1 MDAPAYTPEKL
12 KAANAALSAAG
23 AMVLNRA
30 PAMLQTS
37 MVGQGVMTTT
47 SELAGWA
54 ASASWR
60 AAYEVGS
67 IRAGTAVAAG
77 SVLGAFALG
86 FYPTEV
92 GAGSDQVPGRDVNL
106 FALQAS
112 LAAVGRATIQPG
124 MTSVDLPVRGF
135 ITTDDD
141 GRQSVNFVRTGVGG
155 VSPSVPVFRPVRDE
169 LTGLDKITLPAMAG
183 VPARTILINP
193 VPTGPAAPAHTGNGS
208 PGPKSPVHTGTG
220 IRQADSIV
228 VTTFPADVVQD
239 LQDFILWQPDATEIG
254 VEAIYVMVSKPY
266 GETNA
271 RGKYSGREYNT
282 NKAGGPIQNLDW
294 KGASID
300 RAGVD
305 KVKLHTGR
313 FTESDANK
321 VMIGR
326 LEKILKGELP
336 PTDTDRRFYTHEIRE
351 LERYRNLGIRD
362 GSVPDNQGEVWNNTH
377 TATLEDYQ
385 LGNSEALLYT
395 QEALDAAEQQE
406 LRMLK

>member
-1 MDAPAYTPEKL
+1 
-12 KAANAALSAAG
+12 
-23 AMVLNRA
+23 
-30 PAMLQTS
+30 
-37 MVGQGVMTTT
+37 
-47 SELAGWA
+47 
-54 ASASWR
+54 
-60 AAYEVGS
+60 
-67 IRAGTAVAAG
+67 
-77 SVLGAFALG
+77 
-86 FYPTEV
+86 
-92 GAGSDQVPGRDVNL
+92 
-106 FALQAS
+106 
-112 LAAVGRATIQPG
+112 

-135 ITTDDD
+135 VTTDDD

-183 VPARTILINP
+183 GPARTILINP

-239 LQDFILWQPDATEIG
+239 LQDFILWQPDALETG
-254 VEAIYVMVSKPY
+254 VEAVYVMVRKPY

>member
-1 MDAPAYTPEKL
+1 
-12 KAANAALSAAG
+12 
-23 AMVLNRA
+23 MVLNRA

-37 MVGQGVMTTT
+37 VIGQGVMTTT

-60 AAYEVGS
+60 AAYEIGS
-67 IRAGTAVAAG
+67 IRAGTVVAAG
-77 SVLGAFALG
+77 SVLGTFALG
-86 FYPTEV
+86 FYPSEV
-92 GAGSDQVPGRDVNL
+92 GAGSDRVPGRDVNL

-112 LAAVGRATIQPG
+112 LAAAGRATIQPG

-169 LTGLDKITLPAMAG
+169 LTGLDKITLPAVAG
-183 VPARTILINP
+183 APARTILINP

-239 LQDFILWQPDATEIG
+239 LQDFILWQPDAMEIG
-254 VEAIYVMVSKPY
+254 VEAIYVMVNKPY

>member
-1 MDAPAYTPEKL
+1 M
-12 KAANAALSAAG
+12 
-23 AMVLNRA
+23 
-30 PAMLQTS
+30 
-37 MVGQGVMTTT
+37 
-47 SELAGWA
+47 
-54 ASASWR
+54 
-60 AAYEVGS
+60 
-67 IRAGTAVAAG
+67 
-77 SVLGAFALG
+77 
-86 FYPTEV
+86 
-92 GAGSDQVPGRDVNL
+92 

-112 LAAVGRATIQPG
+112 LAAAGRATIQPG

-254 VEAIYVMVSKPY
+254 VETIYVMVSKPY

-300 RAGVD
+300 SAGVD

-362 GSVPDNQGEVWNNTH
+362 CSVPDNQGEVWNNTH

>member
-1 MDAPAYTPEKL
+1 MEDARKVEAARKALFAKAGIMDAPAYTPEKL
-12 KAANAALSAAG
+12 KAANAALAAAG

-37 MVGQGVMTTT
+37 VIGQGVMTTT

-60 AAYEVGS
+60 AAYEIGS
-67 IRAGTAVAAG
+67 IRAGTVVAAG

-92 GAGSDQVPGRDVNL
+92 GAGSDRVPGRDVNL

-112 LAAVGRATIQPG
+112 LAAAGRATIQPG

-169 LTGLDKITLPAMAG
+169 LTGLDKITLPAVVGA
-183 VPARTILINP
+183 PARTILINP

-208 PGPKSPVHTGTG
+208 PGPKSPVHTG

-228 VTTFPADVVQD
+228 VTTFPAVV
-239 LQDFILWQPDATEIG
+239 
-254 VEAIYVMVSKPY
+254 V
-266 GETNA
+266 
-271 RGKYSGREYNT
+271 
-282 NKAGGPIQNLDW
+282 AG
-294 KGASID
+294 
-300 RAGVD
+300 
-305 KVKLHTGR
+305 
-313 FTESDANK
+313 FC
-321 VMIGR
+321 
-326 LEKILKGELP
+326 KILSCGSRM
-336 PTDTDRRFYTHEIRE
+336 RRR
-351 LERYRNLGIRD
+351 L
-362 GSVPDNQGEVWNNTH
+362 V
-377 TATLEDYQ
+377 
-385 LGNSEALLYT
+385 
-395 QEALDAAEQQE
+395 
-406 LRMLK
+406 

>member
-1 MDAPAYTPEKL
+1 M
-12 KAANAALSAAG
+12 
-23 AMVLNRA
+23 
-30 PAMLQTS
+30 
-37 MVGQGVMTTT
+37 
-47 SELAGWA
+47 
-54 ASASWR
+54 
-60 AAYEVGS
+60 
-67 IRAGTAVAAG
+67 
-77 SVLGAFALG
+77 
-86 FYPTEV
+86 
-92 GAGSDQVPGRDVNL
+92 PGRDANL

-112 LAAVGRATIQPG
+112 LAAAGRATIQPG

-141 GRQSVNFVRTGVGG
+141 GRQSVNFVRTGVGD

-169 LTGLDKITLPAMAG
+169 LTGLDKITLPAVAG
-183 VPARTILINP
+183 APARTILINP

-326 LEKILKGELP
+326 LEKILKENCLP
-336 PTDTDRRFYTHEIRE
+336 PILTGDFIHMRSGNWSVIAIWV
-351 LERYRNLGIRD
+351 LEMARCQIIK
-362 GSVPDNQGEVWNNTH
+362 EVWNNTH

>member
-1 MDAPAYTPEKL
+1 
-12 KAANAALSAAG
+12 
-23 AMVLNRA
+23 MVLNRA
-30 PAMLQTS
+30 PAMLQAS

-86 FYPTEV
+86 FYPTEA
-92 GAGSDQVPGRDVNL
+92 GAGSAQVPGRDANL

-112 LAAVGRATIQPG
+112 LAAAGRATIQPG

-141 GRQSVNFVRTGVGG
+141 GRQSVNFVRTGVGD

-169 LTGLDKITLPAMAG
+169 LTGLDKITLPAVAG
-183 VPARTILINP
+183 APARTILINP

-271 RGKYSGREYNT
+271 RQ
-282 NKAGGPIQNLDW
+282 IQR
-294 KGASID
+294 S
-300 RAGVD
+300 
-305 KVKLHTGR
+305 
-313 FTESDANK
+313 
-321 VMIGR
+321 
-326 LEKILKGELP
+326 
-336 PTDTDRRFYTHEIRE
+336 
-351 LERYRNLGIRD
+351 
-362 GSVPDNQGEVWNNTH
+362 
-377 TATLEDYQ
+377 
-385 LGNSEALLYT
+385 
-395 QEALDAAEQQE
+395 
-406 LRMLK
+406 